1 MSMTMTIRLEDDI
14 KNRLDRLAA
23 ATQRSKSFLAAE
35 AIRSFVESNEWQ
47 VGEIR
52 AALIEADAG
61 DYASE
66 QDVANL
72 AMKWK
77 AREN

>member
-1 MSMTMTIRLEDDI
+1 MSVILTIRLEEDI

-23 ATQRSKSFLAAE
+23 ATQRSKSALAAE

-47 VGEIR
+47 VDAIR
-52 AALIEADAG
+52 AALKEADVG
-61 DYASE
+61 NYASE